1 MGLHAVDP
9 HDAAID
15 VGADVSADAGGTGSG
30 DAGVGEVTTN
40 IRIDR
45 FDLFDAAFGEIGL
58 KVGPRTGP
66 EKRTQDDKEWYVAR
80 IFLREAIRA
89 KRLHVPLSIEKAHPP
104 KPDFVIRG
112 DCCDAYLEITEA
124 SDESDQREM
133 TKMESSDEEAILL
146 GAYGGRFRDGAS
158 EPGHAWASDVA
169 NAIERKAKK
178 AIFAKS
184 KVVRHL
190 VIYPNSNASFLL
202 FDEDDERRAFSLF
215 RRYPLAALQSLR
227 QMANGCFVHILGKE
241 VTFFDILGEAIAQ
254 SKPAPD

>member
-1 MGLHAVDP
+1 
-9 HDAAID
+9 
-15 VGADVSADAGGTGSG
+15 
-30 DAGVGEVTTN
+30 VTKN

-45 FDLFDAAFGEIGL
+45 FDLFDASFGALGL

-80 IFLREAIRA
+80 KFLKEAIRA

-112 DCCDAYLEITEA
+112 NCCDALLEITEA

-133 TKMESSDEEAILL
+133 TKMEAGDEEAILL
-146 GAYGGRFRDGAS
+146 GTYGGRFRDGAS

-178 AIFAKS
+178 AIFVTSDA
-184 KVVRHL
+184 VRHL

-215 RRYPLAALQSLR
+215 RRYPFATLQSLR
-227 QMANGCFVHILGKE
+227 QMANGCFVHVLGGE
-241 VTFFDILGEAIAQ
+241 VIFFDILGEAIAQ
-254 SKPAPD
+254 SMSASD